1 MYELANYFIMYTNWS
16 AERAQKAMA
25 RAMAPAAAEAR
36 LMAPERS
43 ETVTAM
49 AS

>member
-1 MYELANYFIMYTNWS
+1 
-16 AERAQKAMA
+16 MA

-43 ETVTAM
+43 ETVAIISS
-49 AS
+49 AVLILE

>member
-1 MYELANYFIMYTNWS
+1 
-16 AERAQKAMA
+16 MA

-43 ETVTAM
+43 ETVTVI
-49 AS
+49 SSVVLILE